1 MIDLAAVARA
11 TTRRAAFLC
20 LPVLSAA
27 VSVRV
32 AHAAPS
38 EPSAADK
45 ETSRSLYVEGARLLE
60 AHDYAGAE
68 RSCRGA
74 HAIIRVPTSS
84 ACLARALEGLGRLVE
99 ARDAFLEA
107 TRYPVATGEPQV
119 FTDARDAASVE
130 AESLSK
136 RIPTIVLDV
145 TGPLERARL
154 RASID
159 GAAVAPETVRL
170 PRKVD
175 PGRHVV
181 VLFAAGF
188 RQARVEVTVAEGQE
202 QHVGIDL
209 HPSQGDSAEQPV
221 ASAAGTPTVGPIPPF
236 AFVAWGV
243 GVAGLATG
251 IGVGLA
257 AGSKDSTLAGE
268 CTGTSC
274 PPSARGDLD
283 SFHTLKTIST
293 ISYVV
298 GAAGAAGGFALWL
311 ALRPARAAEP
321 AARLWFGP
329 ASAGVAGA
337 F

>member
-1 MIDLAAVARA
+1 M
-11 TTRRAAFLC
+11 
-20 LPVLSAA
+20 
-27 VSVRV
+27 SVRT
-32 AHAAPS
+32 AQAAPS

-107 TRYPVATGEPQV
+107 TRYPVAPGEPQV
-119 FTDARDAASVE
+119 FTDARDASSGE
-130 AESLSK
+130 AESLSR

-145 TGPLERARL
+145 AGPPERTRL

-181 VLFAAGF
+181 IVFAAGF
-188 RQARVEVTVAEGQE
+188 RQARVEVTAAEGQE
-202 QHVGIDL
+202 QHVGVDL
-209 HPSQGDSAEQPV
+209 QPSQVDATQQPV
-221 ASAAGTPTVGPIPPF
+221 ASSAVSPTASSISPL
-236 AFVAWGV
+236 AYVAWGV

-251 IGVGLA
+251 IGIGLA

-298 GAAGAAGGFALWL
+298 GAAGAVGGFAFWF
-311 ALRPARAAEP
+311 ALRPAHSAEP

-329 ASAGVAGA
+329 ASACVAGT